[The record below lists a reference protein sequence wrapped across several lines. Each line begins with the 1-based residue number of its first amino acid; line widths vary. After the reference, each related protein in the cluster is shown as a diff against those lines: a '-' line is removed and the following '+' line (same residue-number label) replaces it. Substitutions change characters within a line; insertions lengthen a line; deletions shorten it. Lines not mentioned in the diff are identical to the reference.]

1 MFQAFAKFWQ
11 RVSSGPRDKQA
22 LAFLRIGAGLF
33 YLYVGNQKLSNP
45 HFDATLA
52 HTLKDWAIHSPYP
65 LYRQFL
71 EHVAL
76 PHIHHLGLLVTD
88 GELGIGL
95 SYVLGLFV
103 PLSAPFAVLMNA
115 NYLLASQQD
124 GPSALGINIA
134 FILIGLTLFWA
145 RAGKYYGLDGLTLPK
160 APTPEKSA
168 FGKTSK
174 KLKTTQDALAKQ
186 QSKSKSKHK
195 SKPF

>member
-11 RVSSGPRDKQA
+11 RISSGPRDKQA

-45 HFDATLA
+45 HFEATLA

-76 PHIHHLGLLVTD
+76 PHIHHVGLLVTD

-95 SYVLGLFV
+95 SYVLGLFI
-103 PLSAPFAVLMNA
+103 PLSAPFAVLLNA

-160 APTPEKSA
+160 AHTSEKSA

-174 KLKTTQDALAKQ
+174 KLKNTQDALAQ
-186 QSKSKSKHK
+186 QQGKSKSKHK